1 MCLHVYILDPHSL
14 VFVGITMWAQRLD
27 PFLLKMTEAFTSVS
41 GVNVV
46 QVVGRSVNPMN
57 GKNVN
62 PPFPFPHRPSKLCL
76 LFLGYPHNPKIHLQ
90 IIHDFLN
97 VIFIV

>member
-1 MCLHVYILDPHSL
+1 MHLVDRLVLLVLVCNVPLHGLDPHSL

-46 QVVGRSVNPMN
+46 QVVGRSVNVN
-57 GKNVN
+57 G
-62 PPFPFPHRPSKLCL
+62 RM
-76 LFLGYPHNPKIHLQ
+76 
-90 IIHDFLN
+90 
-97 VIFIV
+97 

>member
-1 MCLHVYILDPHSL
+1 MIVHTTVGWSDWLICNVPTCVYILDPHSL

-46 QVVGRSVNPMN
+46 QVVGRSVNPRM
-57 GKNVN
+57 
-62 PPFPFPHRPSKLCL
+62 
-76 LFLGYPHNPKIHLQ
+76 
-90 IIHDFLN
+90 
-97 VIFIV
+97 